1 MNAEELKERLL
12 RFAIR
17 IFKLCSTMLK
27 LLICLFA
34 IATTGLLLLQ
44 LRQQHLELSHQTAE
58 LHDQIR
64 SRQAKLW
71 DQQIQI
77 AIYTAP
83 NAIQKTVD
91 AHSLKLT
98 PQHPL
103 PGGTQGWIDV
113 KPTDDSH

>member
-1 MNAEELKERLL
+1 
-12 RFAIR
+12 
-17 IFKLCSTMLK
+17 MLK
-27 LLICLFA
+27 LLLCLFGGVT
-34 IATTGLLLLQ
+34 IGVLTLQ
-44 LRQQHLELSHQTAE
+44 LRQQHLELGHQTAE

-113 KPTDDSH
+113 KPSDDSH